1 MGDLVKARESLDRAV
16 TVVRDSDPQ
25 EAAIALFAA
34 GRNLEGSE
42 GDYAAASDRYEEAL
56 VTAERVGGIPMQVEL
71 NAALAHLA
79 LLGCDWDAAARGA
92 ELTASLA
99 EQEGLVSMLCL
110 ADVLRGRLC
119 WRARDWPGSAELLRR
134 AHGAAVHNAW
144 AEVAA
149 QALLWLAA
157 TIADGGELQDAEPV
171 LSEALALCERMAFI
185 PLAVE
190 ACAPP
195 PLLDLR
201 PGRGEPAGRPPAGRR
216 PPPRA
221 GPP

>member
-16 TVVRDSDPQ
+16 TVERDSDPQ

-56 VTAERVGGIPMQVEL
+56 VTAERVGGIPTQVEL

-99 EQEGLVSMLCL
+99 EQEGLASMLCL
-110 ADVLRGRLC
+110 AHVLRGRLC
-119 WRARDWPGSAELLRR
+119 WRARDWPGAAGLLRR
-134 AHGAAVHNAW
+134 AHRAAGLNAGAGGAAPAPLW
-144 AEVAA
+144 VAA
-149 QALLWLAA
+149 PGAERRGASGGGA
-157 TIADGGELQDAEPV
+157 VVDGGLGV
-171 LSEALALCERMAFI
+171 CE
-185 PLAVE
+185 
-190 ACAPP
+190 
-195 PLLDLR
+195 
-201 PGRGEPAGRPPAGRR
+201 
-216 PPPRA
+216 
-221 GPP
+221 

>member
-16 TVVRDSDPQ
+16 TVERDSDPQ

-119 WRARDWPGSAELLRR
+119 SPGPGRPAAGAPVRP
-134 AHGAAVHNAW
+134 AHG
-144 AEVAA
+144 
-149 QALLWLAA
+149 
-157 TIADGGELQDAEPV
+157 G
-171 LSEALALCERMAFI
+171 
-185 PLAVE
+185 
-190 ACAPP
+190 
-195 PLLDLR
+195 
-201 PGRGEPAGRPPAGRR
+201 
-216 PPPRA
+216 A
-221 GPP
+221 GPNAGAEGARPAPLV